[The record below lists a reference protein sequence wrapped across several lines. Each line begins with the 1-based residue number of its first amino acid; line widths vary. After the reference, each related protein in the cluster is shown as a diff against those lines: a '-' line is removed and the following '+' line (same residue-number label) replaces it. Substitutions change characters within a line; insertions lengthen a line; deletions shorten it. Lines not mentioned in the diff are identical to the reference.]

1 MSASAAGDFLAN
13 WASQARKGVLELV
26 IMSILAER
34 EYYGYEL
41 VARLHSDFRIQVS
54 DGTLYAILNRIK
66 AEGLLKQRWQV
77 GANGPARKYY
87 ALSAAGRRLLPPMQ
101 DAWRE
106 VAGAVDHAITYRGC

>member
-41 VARLHSDFRIQVS
+41 VERLHAEFRIQVS

-66 AEGLLKQRWQV
+66 AEGLLKQRWQP
-77 GANGPARKYY
+77 GDGGPARKYY
-87 ALSAAGRRLLPPMQ
+87 TLSAAGRRLLPSMQ

-106 VAGAVDHAITYRGC
+106 VAGAVECAIAPRGC

>member
-1 MSASAAGDFLAN
+1 MSASAPGGFLAN

-34 EYYGYEL
+34 EHYGYEL
-41 VARLHSDFRIQVS
+41 VERLHREFRMHVS

-66 AEGLLKQRWQV
+66 AEGLLKQRWQP

-87 ALSAAGRRLLPPMQ
+87 ALSAAGRRVLPFMQ

-106 VAGAVDHAITYRGC
+106 VADGVDRAIVGRGS